1 MSVIRF
7 LWSAILT
14 AWAFALA
21 LPALSEVYRCTRWKS
36 DLEEDRLERLRHPE
50 RFSVR

>member
-1 MSVIRF
+1 MSAIRFIWAVIR
-7 LWSAILT
+7 A

-21 LPALSEVYRCTRWKS
+21 LPALSEVYRCTRWKR